1 MVEKVLKSLN
11 AVPRPVLMTLFT
23 ALALLVGYFDY
34 LAGTDTTFS
43 AIYLFPIALAAWF
56 VSLPA
61 AYGLSILS
69 SLLWVSGDVEAGAH
83 YTSVFVP
90 LWNLAARLAIFLFG
104 AHLVAALRDLH
115 NDLERRAAERA
126 LKLTVE
132 MGRRE
137 RLQRELL
144 QISEREQERVG
155 HDIHD
160 SLCQHL
166 TGTAM
171 AAEVLS
177 ENLQAANAPEK
188 EDAARVVQLIEEGI
202 ALGRNLARSL
212 SAVEVGKNGLAAALS
227 DFAQSTSEL
236 FNVSCRFEC
245 PEPLFIEDAHTA
257 AHLYRI
263 AQEAVGN
270 AIKHGEAKD
279 VVIRIESTETGCTL
293 RVMDNGS
300 GLPAKLTDKGMG
312 LHIMSYRSELIG
324 ARLNVS
330 RRTPRGT
337 EVTCTLPMA
346 EPMAE
351 AAQ

>member
-1 MVEKVLKSLN
+1 M
-11 AVPRPVLMTLFT
+11 
-23 ALALLVGYFDY
+23 
-34 LAGTDTTFS
+34 
-43 AIYLFPIALAAWF
+43 
-56 VSLPA
+56 
-61 AYGLSILS
+61 
-69 SLLWVSGDVEAGAH
+69 
-83 YTSVFVP
+83 
-90 LWNLAARLAIFLFG
+90 
-104 AHLVAALRDLH
+104 VAALRDLH
-115 NDLERRAAERA
+115 EDLERRAAERA
-126 LKLTVE
+126 VKLTVE

-166 TGTAM
+166 TGTAL

-177 ENLQAANAPEK
+177 ENLQAANSPES
-188 EDAARVVQLIEEGI
+188 ESAARLVALIEEGI
-202 ALGRNLARSL
+202 SLGRDLARGL
-212 SAVEVGKNGLAAALS
+212 SGVEVGKNGLVAALR

-245 PEPLFIEDAHTA
+245 PDPLFIEDAHTA

-279 VVIRIESTETGCTL
+279 VVIRLESADAGCTL
-293 RVMDNGS
+293 RVIDNGS
-300 GLPAKLTDKGMG
+300 GLPPKLTDKGMG

-324 ARLNVS
+324 AQLSV
-330 RRTPRGT
+330 RRRSPKGT
-337 EVTCTLPMA
+337 EVTCTLPL
-346 EPMAE
+346 AE